1 MNTKETLLEI
11 LEDIKPDV
19 DYENENDLVAGGV
32 LKSFDVMLLVS
43 EIGNSF
49 DVTIP
54 IEEIKPENFSSLDSI
69 AELVERLIEYK
80 EYNMM
85 AEDLGEIYSEE
96 KQPFFRDP
104 SFPE

>member
-19 DYENENDLVAGGV
+19 DYENETDLVGGGI

-49 DVTIP
+49 DVAVP

-69 AELVERLIEYK
+69 AELVERL
-80 EYNMM
+80 
-85 AEDLGEIYSEE
+85 S
-96 KQPFFRDP
+96 
-104 SFPE
+104 

>member
-69 AELVERLIEYK
+69 AELVERL
-80 EYNMM
+80 
-85 AEDLGEIYSEE
+85 S
-96 KQPFFRDP
+96 
-104 SFPE
+104 